1 MARQENKLEMT
12 NSMNTLHFRLRDIN
26 VEVVVAWIAMFFML
40 LFAMWTLAHHA
51 ATFLYIPWQTLSWA
65 SAMASLPAIILAAW
79 GAWRFSCAYSKEVTK
94 TSYPAGLQRISPILL
109 FIAITALLLVTPT
122 YSLRFGLAL
131 TGFIFMW
138 WITRQEYSS
147 SPTAAA
153 IPEDNTSFS
162 GLSAVCI
169 LMAFTFIAVIVTL
182 AAHRSDLDDSSFIQ
196 IAAQTL
202 LHPELAPL
210 TFDASLGFIMEP
222 FRFAP
227 YRLASY
233 ETLVALIT
241 GWTGLNILTVY
252 YLLLPGLTAAL
263 TIAVAY
269 LFARW
274 FLPSGPAVLATGIFL
289 LIMLAWGESHIAYG
303 NRVFVRLFQ
312 GKGLLIALTT
322 PMSVIV
328 GLLLLRRPSLWNWI
342 FLALAQVA
350 AIGVSSNGLV
360 CTFVTTVLVLI
371 TAIRCDMKAII
382 IASALIAS
390 TLIYPAI
397 LGIWLRSCDSTT
409 LPLSKFG
416 TYLPI
421 NASFGLG
428 IREALA
434 LSLLAM
440 GFGALNARIQK
451 REYGLFAGAAL
462 ILIFNPWFSD
472 LLVGLSSRNMS
483 WRLAWGVPI
492 PLLLSV
498 AFAAVIS
505 PVFWIRVPIK
515 KIPLLGSF
523 IGVVALIIFLAAAS
537 WTLVAS
543 NNVAWSW
550 PSAKLPVEYNMA
562 KEIST
567 EISKLSSPGVVLANR
582 EIGAWLPLVSPDL
595 KLVMPG
601 HTYPPQLK
609 TILPPS
615 EFDNRKRL
623 FNAING
629 QEVELNNTVVLMKQ
643 YKVGTLVIPNG
654 SSAEKFIGYLLSRKD
669 IMIKEIPAVAGH
681 RIFVLTYGHS
691 NEH

>member
-1 MARQENKLEMT
+1 MT
-12 NSMNTLHFRLRDIN
+12 NPINTMHSRLRNIN
-26 VEVVVAWIAMFFML
+26 VEAVVAWIAMFFML

-51 ATFLYIPWQTLSWA
+51 ATFLYIPWQSLNRA
-65 SAMASLPAIILAAW
+65 SAMASLPAILLAAW
-79 GAWRFSCAYSKEVTK
+79 GAWRFSNAYGKEVTK
-94 TSYPAGLQRISPILL
+94 VSCPAGMQSISPIVL
-109 FIAITALLLVTPT
+109 FIGMTALLLVTPT

-153 IPEDNTSFS
+153 IPEASISFP
-162 GLSAVCI
+162 GYSAACI
-169 LMAFTFIAVIVTL
+169 LAFFTFIAVIVTL
-182 AAHRSDLDDSSFIQ
+182 TSHQPDLDDSSFIQ

-202 LHPELAPL
+202 RHPEFAPL
-210 TFDASLGFIMEP
+210 TFDASLGFILEP

-322 PMSVIV
+322 PMSVLV

-350 AIGVSSNGLV
+350 AIGASSSGLV
-360 CTFVTTVLVLI
+360 CAFATTALVLI
-371 TAIRCDMKAII
+371 TAIRRDVRAVVF
-382 IASALIAS
+382 ASGIVA
-390 TLIYPAI
+390 AI
-397 LGIWLRSCDSTT
+397 LGVWLKFSGGSAI
-409 LPLSKFG
+409 PLSKLG

-421 NASFGLG
+421 NASLGLG

-434 LSLLAM
+434 LSALAL
-440 GFGALNARIQK
+440 GLGALRVSIQK
-451 REYGLFAGAAL
+451 REYGLLAGAVLLL
-462 ILIFNPWFSD
+462 ILNPWFSE
-472 LLVGLSSRNMS
+472 LVSGLSARNMS
-483 WRLAWGVPI
+483 WRLAWAAPI
-492 PLLLSV
+492 PLLLAV
-498 AFAAVIS
+498 AFAAVMS
-505 PVFWIRVPIK
+505 PLLLIRPPIK
-515 KIPLLGSF
+515 KLPLFSSF
-523 IGVVALIIFLAAAS
+523 IGVVALIFFLAAAR
-537 WTLVAS
+537 WTLAAS
-543 NNVAWSW
+543 NSVTWSW
-550 PSAKLPVEYNMA
+550 PSAKLPAEYNLA
-562 KEIST
+562 KEISA
-567 EISKLSSPGVVLANR
+567 EISKLTSPGIVLANR
-582 EIGAWLPLVSPDL
+582 EIGAWLPLVAPDL

-601 HTYPPQLK
+601 HTYPGM
-609 TILPPS
+609 IRDVLPTS
-615 EFDNRKRL
+615 EFDSRMRL

-629 QEVELNNTVVLMKQ
+629 QEVDLQSTVELMKQ

-654 SSAEKFIGYLLSRKD
+654 SSAGKFIGFINSRTD
-669 IMIKEIPAVAGH
+669 ITTKEMPAVAGH
-681 RIFVLTYGHS
+681 RIIALIYSDGIHK
-691 NEH
+691 